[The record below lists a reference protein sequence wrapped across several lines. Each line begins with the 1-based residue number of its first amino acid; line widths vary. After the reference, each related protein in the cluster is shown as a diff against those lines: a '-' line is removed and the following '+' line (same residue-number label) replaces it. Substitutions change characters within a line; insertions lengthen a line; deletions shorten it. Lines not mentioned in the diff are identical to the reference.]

1 MVCDNR
7 RGVQVGRPVLVAYFS
22 YTHSSRMCMATRGL
36 WAVSGGVGGGQAAPE
51 GPLALVAGV
60 GEQNRFALLSPRHRG
75 PCFGRM
81 VATSPCTPFTDVC
94 AIRNAPAPLSLLRHT
109 RVSTPGGSQT
119 TCCARAG
126 VQVQFPEKT
135 MVGDTRRG
143 GEQGT
148 NAHECTCIS
157 TSLARQA
164 RMLAPPIPPDRSL
177 RTHTREKEKNGGC
190 IVPNGTDRDDATDSS
205 KSGAK
210 EGVDGRHPGPNASRM
225 RPREGTLQPR
235 LAPEAGGWVAG
246 PMQPNHRARGRRR

>member
-1 MVCDNR
+1 ML
-7 RGVQVGRPVLVAYFS
+7 GVGRQHRKARSRWLRGWGRRPAQTHMPPRVLFWSHGCDVAL
-22 YTHSSRMCMATRGL
+22 HA
-36 WAVSGGVGGGQAAPE
+36 
-51 GPLALVAGV
+51 
-60 GEQNRFALLSPRHRG
+60 
-75 PCFGRM
+75 
-81 VATSPCTPFTDVC
+81 FTDVC
-94 AIRNAPAPLSLLRHT
+94 AIRNAPVPPSLLRHT

-119 TCCARAG
+119 TCCPRAG
-126 VQVQFPEKT
+126 VQCQFLEKT

-190 IVPNGTDRDDATDSS
+190 IVPNGTDRHDATDSS